1 MHVFQCTCMH
11 VYLMV
16 NGDDEHA
23 FPLRA
28 GAALDTDD
36 P

>member
-1 MHVFQCTCMH
+1 MHMHMHVY

-16 NGDDEHA
+16 NGDDKHA
-23 FPLRA
+23 FPLRT
-28 GAALDTDD
+28 GVALHTDD